1 MLERLRLFRNKNRKA
16 GQDAN
21 AEQNVVLESEE
32 KASEE
37 STEQLYTN
45 KKAKG
50 GDKR

>member
-16 GQDAN
+16 GQQAN
-21 AEQNVVLESEE
+21 AEKNVSIESDE

-37 STEQLYTN
+37 ATEEQYSD

-50 GDKR
+50 GQKR

>member
-16 GQDAN
+16 GQQAN
-21 AEQNVVLESEE
+21 AEKNVSIESDE

-37 STEQLYTN
+37 SAQEQYAEKNTE
-45 KKAKG
+45 G